1 MPILTVVAIVNKI
14 NYVMLRRCKKSYC
27 FDGCRIIVLEFSAEL
42 MAKAGNVFEGVDVV
56 GSTPP
61 QFWNKD
67 HYLAP

>member
-1 MPILTVVAIVNKI
+1 MLCSGGVKNPIALMVVG
-14 NYVMLRRCKKSYC
+14 LL
-27 FDGCRIIVLEFSAEL
+27 FLEFPAEL

-67 HYLAP
+67 HYLDP